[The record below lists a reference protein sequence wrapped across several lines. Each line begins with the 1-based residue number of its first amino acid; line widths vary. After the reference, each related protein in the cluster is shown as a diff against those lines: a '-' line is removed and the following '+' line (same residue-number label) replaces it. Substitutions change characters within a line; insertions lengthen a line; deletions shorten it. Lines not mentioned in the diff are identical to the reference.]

1 MMEIGRRL
9 HELRTRAGLSLD
21 DVARSAGM
29 SKSGVWE
36 VEAGRNDPR
45 LSTIRKLARAL
56 GVDTYQLL
64 AEDDLSPSL
73 STLELHI
80 LHAVRKAMEETQ

>member
-1 MMEIGRRL
+1 MSTIGTRL
-9 HELRTRAGLSLD
+9 RELRKRADLSLD
-21 DVARSAGM
+21 DVAHAAGM

-73 STLELHI
+73 TTLELRI
-80 LHAVRKAMEETQ
+80 LHAVREALGGN

>member
-1 MMEIGRRL
+1 MSTIGTRL
-9 HELRTRAGLSLD
+9 QELRKRAGLSLD
-21 DVARSAGM
+21 DVARAAGM

-73 STLELHI
+73 TTLELRI
-80 LHAVRKAMEETQ
+80 LHAVREALGGN

>member
-1 MMEIGRRL
+1 MSTIGTRL
-9 HELRTRAGLSLD
+9 QELRKRAGLSLD
-21 DVARSAGM
+21 DVARAAGM

-73 STLELHI
+73 TTLELRI
-80 LHAVRKAMEETQ
+80 LHAVREVLGGN

>member
-1 MMEIGRRL
+1 MMSTIGKRL
-9 HELRTRAGLSLD
+9 QELRKRAGLSLD
-21 DVARSAGM
+21 DVARAAGM

-73 STLELHI
+73 STLELRI
-80 LHAVRKAMEETQ
+80 LHAVREALGGN